1 MKLVLQF
8 ASGPLAF
15 LVFYALP
22 YEGPSP
28 EGRVALAIFVWMV
41 VWWMTQPVPWG
52 VTSFLPLILFPAL
65 GLMNTTR
72 TVGLYGQNI
81 FFWIMGTVL
90 IGYTIQRHGL
100 AKRVALW
107 FLSRRALSG
116 STYRLA
122 FGFMLATSVVSM
134 FISDA
139 ATVAMMMP
147 VGISLVSYVRTIA
160 GISPSQKS
168 QLGTFFALGC
178 LYGALVGGCVTVMG
192 TPYNALSVDLLQT
205 LTGRPFGF
213 FNWMVAGVPIYGVTL
228 FALYAILRLFL
239 RPEIAQVPG
248 GREFIASERAKLG
261 PLSSAERGTI
271 FVFAVM
277 VFLFTLPT
285 LLNLTLGGDHP
296 ISKWGETGL
305 SVWVVP
311 PTVILLLFST
321 PANWQKREFLLT
333 WREVIDHAPW
343 DIMLLCAGAVGVTNA
358 LEQFGF
364 VKFIENEIAGMGL
377 GQYSLPVVT
386 SLLVAFGTNFLSGT
400 AATALFGTILLP
412 VSQQI
417 GWNPLSMAMLIPNM
431 ATGIIFPWAGA
442 TSATAFASGEVEMK
456 DMIRIGVVA
465 TVVFAVLVT
474 GIHMLLAPVL

>member
-1 MKLVLQF
+1 
-8 ASGPLAF
+8 
-15 LVFYALP
+15 
-22 YEGPSP
+22 
-28 EGRVALAIFVWMV
+28 
-41 VWWMTQPVPWG
+41 
-52 VTSFLPLILFPAL
+52 
-65 GLMNTTR
+65 
-72 TVGLYGQNI
+72 
-81 FFWIMGTVL
+81 
-90 IGYTIQRHGL
+90 
-100 AKRVALW
+100 
-107 FLSRRALSG
+107 
-116 STYRLA
+116 
-122 FGFMLATSVVSM
+122 
-134 FISDA
+134 
-139 ATVAMMMP
+139 
-147 VGISLVSYVRTIA
+147 
-160 GISPSQKS
+160 
-168 QLGTFFALGC
+168 
-178 LYGALVGGCVTVMG
+178 
-192 TPYNALSVDLLQT
+192 
-205 LTGRPFGF
+205 
-213 FNWMVAGVPIYGVTL
+213 
-228 FALYAILRLFL
+228 
-239 RPEIAQVPG
+239 
-248 GREFIASERAKLG
+248 
-261 PLSSAERGTI
+261 
-271 FVFAVM
+271 M

-333 WREVIDHAPW
+333 WREVVDHAPW

-442 TSATAFASGEVEMK
+442 TSATAFASGEVELK
-456 DMIRIGVVA
+456 DMIRIGFVA